1 METAESIAARVLSA
15 HDAGASIDRISD
27 ADPGFDLPAAYAVS
41 RALVAARLARGER
54 PVGWKIGYTNRA
66 VQQQYGVLHPIWG
79 RMYDTT
85 VSVAGPGSP
94 PPICPIGRLAEPRIE
109 PEIVLKLSRSPDPD
123 MSVSDL
129 VSCIEAVGH
138 GFEIVTSIFRDWR
151 GTAADSIAGG
161 SLHGRYYY
169 GRLLPVRPGR
179 DWVKALTDV
188 EVVIYRDGVEMDRG
202 RGANALDGPLNA
214 LSHFIRGMAAI
225 SGERV
230 QAGEIVTTG
239 TLTKAFR
246 VATGE
251 TWTTRVSGLE
261 LDGMAL
267 RFG

>member
-1 METAESIAARVLSA
+1 METADSIARRVLNA
-15 HDAGASIDRISD
+15 HDDGASIDRISD
-27 ADPGFDLPAAYAVS
+27 SIPGFDLAAAYAVS
-41 RALVAARLARGER
+41 RAVVAERVARGER

-85 VSVAGPGSP
+85 VSVVGRGATP
-94 PPICPIGRLAEPRIE
+94 PTCAIDRLAEPRIE
-109 PEIVLKLSRSPDPD
+109 PEILVRLSRSPDPG
-123 MSVSDL
+123 MSVTDL
-129 VSCIEAVGH
+129 VGCIDAVGH

-151 GTAADSIAGG
+151 GTATDSIAGG

-179 DWVKALTDV
+179 DWVKALADV
-188 EVVIYRDGVEMDRG
+188 EVVIYRNGVEADRG

-225 SGERV
+225 TGERV
-230 QAGEIVTTG
+230 KAGEIVTTG

-246 VATGE
+246 VAPGE
-251 TWTTRVSGLE
+251 TWTTRITGLE

-267 RFG
+267 RFR